1 VTGDAG
7 GASSVP
13 RAPRD
18 RRGPLA
24 HGTFR
29 WLLAARTTGVLG
41 NAVAPIAL
49 AFAVLDL
56 TGSAADLGLVV
67 AARSIANVAVLLFG
81 GVIADRLRRDVVLV
95 GTSLAAAGTQAVVA
109 TLVITGSATIPL
121 LVVLSVLNGAVAAV
135 SLPAAAAL
143 VPETVPDGLLRPAN
157 ALLRLGLNGG
167 SVVGASAGAGIVAV
181 VGPGWGLVIDAA
193 GFALAG
199 VLYSRLR
206 LPVRPGTPST
216 GAADA
221 GAGTGTGSGSGPSVL
236 ADLREGWQEFTRRS
250 WVWIVVA
257 QFAVLNAAF
266 VGATTV
272 LGPVVADGTFGRA
285 AWGLVVAAQTVGLGL
300 GAVVALRW
308 RPRHGLAVG
317 VGLMAVT
324 AMPVAT
330 LGLAP
335 AVPTLVVAF
344 LLGGVA
350 LEIFAISW
358 DQSLQSNVPRAS
370 LARVYSYDMVGS
382 FVAVPLGEVFAGPAA
397 HHFGT
402 RPTLLVC
409 AAIIV
414 TATLAAVATPGVRR
428 LTTEVTTGATTDRAI
443 GP

>member
-1 VTGDAG
+1 MTGDAG

-13 RAPRD
+13 QATSD

-109 TLVITGSATIPL
+109 ALVITGAATIPL

-143 VPETVPDGLLRPAN
+143 VPETVPAALLRPAN

-181 VGPGWGLVIDAA
+181 VGPGWGLVTDAA
-193 GFALAG
+193 GFALAAA
-199 VLYSRLR
+199 LYSRLR
-206 LPVRPGTPST
+206 LPIRPGTPSPDDE
-216 GAADA
+216 GP
-221 GAGTGTGSGSGPSVL
+221 GSGSSVI

-272 LGPVVADGTFGRA
+272 LGPVVADGSFGRA
-285 AWGLVVAAQTVGLGL
+285 AWGLVVAAQTVGLGV
-300 GAVVALRW
+300 GAVVAMRW

-324 AMPVAT
+324 AVPVAT

-335 AVPTLVVAF
+335 VVPALVMAF

-358 DQSLQSNVPRAS
+358 DQSLQSHVPRAS

-397 HHFGT
+397 HQFGT

-414 TATLAAVATPGVRR
+414 AATLAAVSTPNVRR
-428 LTTEVTTGATTDRAI
+428 LTTEVTTDRAT